1 MFELISSEAS
11 YLRSLG
17 VAINHFYASRALR
30 QTLSLVEHHSLF
42 SNIRD
47 VMVASE
53 K

>member
-17 VAINHFYASRALR
+17 VAVEHFCSSKALKH
-30 QTLSLVEHHSLF
+30 TLSQMEHHTLF
-42 SNIRD
+42 SNVRHIKA
-47 VMVASE
+47 ASE